1 MANFIGFTEYP
12 LVKTAMHNSFYSVF
26 RYMAYKL
33 SIIPSAK
40 PMTGTWIYSALTIP
54 AIIRNIS
61 AAGTI
66 TSARSVFRLNSSMR
80 CYTGTTSDRFS
91 GWYEFEVST

>member
-66 TSARSVFRLNSSMR
+66 TSARSVFRLNAARKSKVDDNTAKMQSIKWL
-80 CYTGTTSDRFS
+80 G
-91 GWYEFEVST
+91 V